1 VVSSKQI
8 TAELEAEIGDRIRSR
23 RLQLH
28 LSQEHLGRALGI
40 TFQQV
45 QKYEKGSNRVSA
57 GRLLKIAEVLQC
69 NVMDFFEGVGS
80 SQPAAGGTFSKFL
93 ASEEGVAIIEAMLKI
108 NDRTLRRTVID
119 IAEKLAGCSCEES
132 PPIATFENP
141 MP

>member
-1 VVSSKQI
+1 MVSSKQI

-23 RLQLH
+23 RLQAH
-28 LSQEHLGRALGI
+28 MSQEQLGRTLGI

-80 SQPAAGGTFSKFL
+80 SQPTVGGTFSKFL
-93 ASEEGVAIIEAMLKI
+93 ATEEGVAIIAAMLKI
-108 NDRTLRRTVID
+108 HDSTLRRTVID
-119 IAEKLAGCSCEES
+119 IAERLAGCSCGGS
-132 PPIATFENP
+132 LSVATFESP